1 MRSTTVENAQARQ
14 AAVVCYSLIVVE
26 LLLLL
31 PVLLRWADGVAPV
44 YPGQYRSRLFSAVS
58 GVAIMGALLVT
69 LSHYYRTL
77 RGRILSWLLLGLAA
91 LALAMQVI
99 YD

>member
-1 MRSTTVENAQARQ
+1 
-14 AAVVCYSLIVVE
+14 
-26 LLLLL
+26 
-31 PVLLRWADGVAPV
+31 
-44 YPGQYRSRLFSAVS
+44 
-58 GVAIMGALLVT
+58 VAIMGALLVT

-77 RGRILSWLLLGLAA
+77 RGRLLSWLLLGLAA